1 MADQSKPALLERI
14 PPAAGEEDVG
24 HQQPPSGAAPPAPAP
39 PRVVTFPPL
48 PRQQPQASTSA
59 TSGAA
64 PKMIRTRSGLGTV
77 DAQVY
82 GVVCV
87 GFDHTL
93 GPNIEFAYP
102 DQLAHNHD
110 LNKNLPF
117 LALPDGA
124 HARDEDYSYFHLL
137 VPTLAPDRTI
147 FGISCNRQIPA
158 NQLLRKGKE
167 VTRSTVQKAI
177 VILASKPVFGALRDK
192 LGVVTRSFF
201 AQRNFDDK
209 SILVDLFN
217 SFQAAAKAAAES
229 AQLKREERE
238 QRELEEEAREEE
250 ERQRERKAAVDRKG
264 KGRATDAD
272 TGGDGAGDG
281 HGDGGAGAG
290 DGSPGVLAQSS
301 NDSDSASPAP
311 VPSSSPSPPPT
322 TTPFDRASQ
331 PPVSPRTRTSRLNSA
346 ESASASASRRQRFRS
361 STNSTDKEPRGS
373 EPEAEPPGSP
383 LPEEKERAAEESG
396 EMYMGTSLRELVYRF
411 RFKTLMLLKLL
422 MLQRRVMFYAANTPV
437 EQLCTFQY
445 SLVTLIP
452 ALLTNLE
459 DSASPTL
466 DERSKRRKKPSSLR
480 TSDKYSLIRYLG
492 LPLDVFGKDSFF
504 QPYLPLQQI
513 DLLKTR
519 SYLVGTTNSIFQ
531 QQRDCH
537 IDVLVNI
544 DSATLEILNPKLTSL
559 VTLTA
564 ADRKWMDEIVTL
576 VDQSWNAA
584 DPSRP
589 LGQGF
594 VGSDDFI
601 RAKFEE
607 YVCSLLACVKFGEF
621 LSKERGERVEMLLSA
636 PELESYNPSSFN
648 EAFIKAFKHTAAY
661 ESWDRMTDEVIFD
674 LVEPKHPMEGKTNPI
689 EDVGIRLVHGLHDS
703 LQDVTLPNLS
713 QLPGNLNL
721 QNINLA
727 PLPMKA
733 RERLSKGW
741 NSGWEAME
749 QLREDWGRRVSNG
762 SLGEQ
767 DPFAAAAAAGTASPT
782 AAQNGVDHPAEA
794 PLGSPSLPQS
804 PRVGQSF
811 LAGVDVA
818 KTGAATLATGI
829 GSFFGAQARKTS
841 FFGNNG
847 GGTVPTRAGLASAA
861 PVSESNTLSAPS
873 AQPAMSTSPGG
884 TTSFLRPLSTA
895 AAATV
900 QASPPS
906 RSSSPVATKTVV
918 PSSAPI
924 SPSPSTSAAEKPSR
938 PPAPLGV
945 SGFFGGLRRTLSPG
959 PGEPASAPSTPGT
972 VSTTGESGFGTP
984 PLSSFLGVGGW
995 GASASTSRRPTP
1007 EHIQAPPAP
1016 PVRARDIMGDLDGR
1030 GESDEDEEEL
1040 DQASAERERELTRRK
1055 LEGL

>member
-1 MADQSKPALLERI
+1 MADQPQQPALLERI
-14 PPAAGEEDVG
+14 PLRDEDR
-24 HQQPPSGAAPPAPAP
+24 PSASDVAAPPAA
-39 PRVVTFPPL
+39 TFPPS
-48 PRQQPQASTSA
+48 PVQAPQASTSHLMTPA
-59 TSGAA
+59 TTALPS
-64 PKMIRTRSGLGTV
+64 MVRTRSGLGTV

-87 GFDHTL
+87 GFDHAL

-102 DQLAHNHD
+102 DALADNHD

-137 VPTLAPDRTI
+137 VPTLAQDRTI

-158 NQLLRKGKE
+158 DQLLRKGKE

-217 SFQAAAKAAAES
+217 SFEAAAAAAAES
-229 AQLKREERE
+229 AEIKRL
-238 QRELEEEAREEE
+238 ELEAHELALTAAAEEEE
-250 ERQRERKAAVDRKG
+250 EREGEERELKRKSSMDRKG
-264 KGRATDAD
+264 KGRAASLVDGEPSTPVVGDEPDQEVSAAAAAAED
-272 TGGDGAGDG
+272 T
-281 HGDGGAGAG
+281 
-290 DGSPGVLAQSS
+290 PY
-301 NDSDSASPAP
+301 
-311 VPSSSPSPPPT
+311 
-322 TTPFDRASQ
+322 DRASQ
-331 PPVSPRTRTSRLNSA
+331 PPISPRTRYSRRLGG
-346 ESASASASRRQRFRS
+346 SASLRVGSSPRQRD
-361 STNSTDKEPRGS
+361 STGQ
-373 EPEAEPPGSP
+373 AEEEEEGGGAPTSPP
-383 LPEEKERAAEESG
+383 LEEKERAAEESG

-459 DSASPTL
+459 DSASPAL
-466 DERSKRRKKPSSLR
+466 DERSQRRKKPSSLK

-544 DSATLEILNPKLTSL
+544 DSATLEILNPKLTAL

-584 DPSRP
+584 DPARP

-607 YVCSLLACVKFGEF
+607 YVCSLLACVKFGDF

-661 ESWDRMTDEVIFD
+661 ESWDRMTDEAIFD

-741 NSGWEAME
+741 NSGWEAVE
-749 QLREDWGRRVSNG
+749 QLREDWGKRVS
-762 SLGEQ
+762 GEQ
-767 DPFAAAAAAGTASPT
+767 DAFAAAAAAAAATPATPSDGGKLSPGLPPASP
-782 AAQNGVDHPAEA
+782 ALSQH
-794 PLGSPSLPQS
+794 S

-841 FFGNNG
+841 FFGTNG
-847 GGTVPTRAGLASAA
+847 GGGGGAAAGPTRAAGLAAAA
-861 PVSESNTLSAPS
+861 PVSELSPSLGAPPAQSNL
-873 AQPAMSTSPGG
+873 STSPGG
-884 TTSFLRPLSTA
+884 TTSSSFLRPLSTA

-906 RSSSPVATKTVV
+906 RSSPPVPKGVV
-918 PSSAPI
+918 AASAPV
-924 SPSPSTSAAEKPSR
+924 SPSPSANAEKLSR

-995 GASASTSRRPTP
+995 GASAATSRRPTP
-1007 EHIQAPPAP
+1007 ERDPAP
-1016 PVRARDIMGDLDGR
+1016 PPLRARDIMGDLDGR
-1030 GESDEDEEEL
+1030 GESSGDDDDEEGQ
-1040 DQASAERERELTRRK
+1040 DQAEAERERELTRRK
-1055 LEGL
+1055 LEGLSTS

>member
-1 MADQSKPALLERI
+1 MAEQTYPPLLVPLDADRQGE
-14 PPAAGEEDVG
+14 PPRPIGE
-24 HQQPPSGAAPPAPAP
+24 PRPGAAPPRPAADSARPASFPPAP
-39 PRVVTFPPL
+39 FQAPK
-48 PRQQPQASTSA
+48 ASTSSLD
-59 TSGAA
+59 TPRPPPG
-64 PKMIRTRSGLGTV
+64 MVRTRSGLGTV

-87 GFDHTL
+87 GFDHAL

-102 DQLAHNHD
+102 DSLATDHD

-124 HARDEDYSYFHLL
+124 HARDEDYSYFHML
-137 VPTLAPDRTI
+137 VPTLAQDRTI

-158 NQLLRKGKE
+158 DQLLRKGKE

-217 SFQAAAKAAAES
+217 SFEAAAAAAAES
-229 AQLKREERE
+229 AAIKHRERE
-238 QRELEEEAREEE
+238 AQEEAAAAADRAEQQQQQQQQQQRKETEEP
-250 ERQRERKAAVDRKG
+250 ERTAATRADRKG
-264 KGRATDAD
+264 KGRSEEGDMSVTEETSAEVAAT
-272 TGGDGAGDG
+272 
-281 HGDGGAGAG
+281 
-290 DGSPGVLAQSS
+290 SS
-301 NDSDSASPAP
+301 DLDPAA
-311 VPSSSPSPPPT
+311 PSS
-322 TTPFDRASQ
+322 R
-331 PPVSPRTRTSRLNSA
+331 PVSPWTRPARLG
-346 ESASASASRRQRFRS
+346 SASSLRGVG
-361 STNSTDKEPRGS
+361 STRPPRSTDSGHD
-373 EPEAEPPGSP
+373 EPPTSP
-383 LPEEKERAAEESG
+383 PPEEKERAAEESG

-411 RFKTLMLLKLL
+411 RFKTLMLLKLV

-459 DSASPTL
+459 DSASPLL

-544 DSATLEILNPKLTSL
+544 DSATLEILNPKLTAL

-607 YVCSLLACVKFGEF
+607 YVCSLLACVKFGDF

-648 EAFIKAFKHTAAY
+648 EAFIKAFKHTSAY
-661 ESWDRMTDEVIFD
+661 ESWDRMTDEAIFD

-733 RERLSKGW
+733 RARLSKGW
-741 NSGWEAME
+741 NSGWEAVE
-749 QLREDWGRRVSNG
+749 QLREDWGKRVSAG

-767 DPFAAAAAAGTASPT
+767 DASVSAAAAAAAAVSPVQDG
-782 AAQNGVDHPAEA
+782 ADP
-794 PLGSPSLPQS
+794 SSLPPPSPALSQQS

-841 FFGNNG
+841 FFGSPN
-847 GGTVPTRAGLASAA
+847 AGLDVTG
-861 PVSESNTLSAPS
+861 PVSESNTLVAPS
-873 AQPAMSTSPGG
+873 AQSTLSTSPGG

-906 RSSSPVATKTVV
+906 RSTSPVPKAVV
-918 PSSAPI
+918 VSAPT
-924 SPSPSTSAAEKPSR
+924 SPSPPNLAEKAPSR

-972 VSTTGESGFGTP
+972 ASTAAESGFGTP

-995 GASASTSRRPTP
+995 GASAATSRRPTP
-1007 EHIQAPPAP
+1007 EGDSSSTTKAAAAP
-1016 PVRARDIMGDLDGR
+1016 VMRARDIMGDLDGR
-1030 GESDEDEEEL
+1030 CESSDEDGEQ
-1040 DQASAERERELTRRK
+1040 DRAEADRERELTRRK
-1055 LEGL
+1055 LEGLSTS